1 MERPT
6 KSAPSVLIIVLNW
19 MKYADT
25 INCVNSLLKLSYPDF
40 KIMVVDNHSLN
51 ESVQVLKK
59 TFPDIL
65 LVKSPENNGYAAGNK
80 LGVDYALKNN
90 FDAVWILNNDCTVR
104 PNSLSELVESY
115 KRNGNAL
122 YSNLTLM
129 SENPDVIH
137 YAGTY
142 EIDEIL
148 QPDKYPTYD
157 KLKGKFLKDHKDSL
171 VEKPARIYGHSMFIP
186 VEVIKKYGFMDTRY
200 FMFCEETDYTLSLH
214 KLGIPS
220 IFVPTAIITHIS
232 TSTFKLSDKM
242 KYVGTYYGI
251 RNTVLFD
258 KRFAR
263 SDYKAVLSRKGGWI
277 GLCKYFAKYYMS
289 PAAAKNEEYY
299 ANLGLL
305 HGVLGIRGKRLNPEE
320 LL

>member
-1 MERPT
+1 LEKPT
-6 KSAPSVLIIVLNW
+6 EPMPSVLIIVLNW
-19 MKYADT
+19 MKYEDT

-40 KIMVVDNHSLN
+40 KIMLVDNHSLN
-51 ESVQVLKK
+51 ESVQVLEKI
-59 TFPDIL
+59 FPDIL
-65 LVKSPENNGYAAGNK
+65 LVKSSENNGYAAGNK
-80 LGVDYALKNN
+80 IGVDYALKNN

-104 PNSLSELVESY
+104 QESLFELVQSY

-122 YSNLTLM
+122 YSNLTLL
-129 SENPDVIH
+129 SENPNVIH

-142 EIDEIL
+142 EIDEAL

-157 KLKGKFLKDHKDSL
+157 KLKGKLLEEYKNL
-171 VEKPARIYGHSMFIP
+171 LIEKPARIYGHSMFIP

-214 KLGIPS
+214 KIGIPS

-242 KYVGTYYGI
+242 KYVGVYYGI
-251 RNTVLFD
+251 RNTILFD
-258 KRFAR
+258 KKFGK
-263 SDYKAVLSRKGGWI
+263 SDYKAVLSRKGGWV
-277 GLCKYFAKYYMS
+277 GLCKYFMKFYLS
-289 PAAAKNEEYY
+289 SSSFKNEEFYT
-299 ANLGLL
+299 NLGFL
-305 HGVLGIRGKRLNPEE
+305 HALIGIRGKRLNPEE